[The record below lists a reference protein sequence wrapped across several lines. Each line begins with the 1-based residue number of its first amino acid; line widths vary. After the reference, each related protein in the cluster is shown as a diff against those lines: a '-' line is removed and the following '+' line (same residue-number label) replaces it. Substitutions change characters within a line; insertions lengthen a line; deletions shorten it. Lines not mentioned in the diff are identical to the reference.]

1 MDYLASFNLYLLI
14 QPLAVAAALRPTFG
28 GATGGA
34 GVEAS
39 QAVLVQAVAEV
50 HAAEYQQALA
60 VIHLT
65 LCWNNLS
72 VKQKSEL
79 HFIYTTFECLVEN
92 KIMKKMEVKYFY
104 VEMQSTKPAYCALL
118 RRVLDGEK

>member
-72 VKQKSEL
+72 VGTSARIFGEL
-79 HFIYTTFECLVEN
+79 PFLPFTTFWS
-92 KIMKKMEVKYFY
+92 KF
-104 VEMQSTKPAYCALL
+104 SLL
-118 RRVLDGEK
+118 SWVCKL